1 MRQKDNHGIW
11 NERNTQKSENGRIRK
26 GTTTDVIKRKKIN
39 VCGLRS
45 KRKKKKTFWKKNI
58 DFAETLSST
67 LHQYTKQRKI
77 KCYEKNIYS
86 KSPLSDI
93 VY

>member
-11 NERNTQKSENGRIRK
+11 NERNRQKSENGRIRK

-45 KRKKKKTFWKKNI
+45 KRKKKHFGKKILTSQKHCPLHYIN
-58 DFAETLSST
+58 TLN
-67 LHQYTKQRKI
+67 KER
-77 KCYEKNIYS
+77 
-86 KSPLSDI
+86 
-93 VY
+93 

>member
-11 NERNTQKSENGRIRK
+11 NERNRQKSENGRIRK

-45 KRKKKKTFWKKNI
+45 KRKKKTFWKKK
-58 DFAETLSST
+58 
-67 LHQYTKQRKI
+67 Y
-77 KCYEKNIYS
+77 
-86 KSPLSDI
+86 
-93 VY
+93 